1 MFILIKTYE
10 LNVSP
15 LFFTIILEIL
25 FKNSYKSAYRQ
36 FLLMFLLISCIIFYH
51 LYHKVKGR

>member
-1 MFILIKTYE
+1 MFILIKTCE

-25 FKNSYKSAYRQ
+25 FKNLYKSAYRQ
-36 FLLMFLLISCIIFYH
+36 FLLMFLLISFIIFYH
-51 LYHKVKGR
+51 PYHKVKRR

>member
-25 FKNSYKSAYRQ
+25 FKNSYKTVYRH

-51 LYHKVKGR
+51 PYHNVKGR